1 MRHLLMG
8 AVTLGLCAFAP
19 AARGTGGYHVETKI
33 ALPDGGW
40 DLASFDP
47 VMRRVYLART
57 DSVTA
62 IDVDT
67 GTVSRLAAASR
78 SHAVVPVNHGAEVMV
93 TDGGTNTARFIDAKT
108 GADIA
113 SVKVGTAPDAALFDE
128 HSGLAL
134 VMNAKSG
141 DVSLIDPKTHSLVG
155 SIMVGGSLEL
165 AVSDGKG
172 RVFLNV
178 EDKNELVVLDLKA
191 RTARHIALKGCDG
204 PTGIAYLALSH
215 RVLSACGNGVA
226 ALTNALT
233 LKVER
238 TLPIGKG
245 PDTALYDPLRH
256 RALVPCGRSGDVWI
270 FADTAKGVV
279 ARGKAATQQGA
290 RTGALD
296 PKTGKAYLPAAEY
309 DPPVAPSTRPK
320 MRPGT
325 AVLVVV
331 TP

>member
-1 MRHLLMG
+1 MRRLLIG
-8 AVTLGLCAFAP
+8 AALLGLCAFAS
-19 AARGTGGYHVETKI
+19 AGGSGGYHVETKV

-40 DLASFDP
+40 DLVSFDP
-47 VMRRVYLART
+47 VMRRVYVART

-62 IDVDT
+62 IDVDK
-67 GTVSRLAAASR
+67 GVASRLAPANR
-78 SHAVVPVNHGAEVMV
+78 SHAAVPVNHGAEVMV

-108 GADIA
+108 GAEVA

-141 DVSLIDPKTHSLVG
+141 DVSLIDPKTHALVG
-155 SIMVGGSLEL
+155 SIAVGGSLEL
-165 AVSDGKG
+165 AASDGAG

-191 RTARHIALKGCDG
+191 RSARHVALKGCDG
-204 PTGIAYLALSH
+204 PTGIAYLAVSH
-215 RVLSACGNGVA
+215 TVLSACGNGVA
-226 ALTNALT
+226 TLTSART
-233 LKVER
+233 LKVQR
-238 TLPIGKG
+238 TIAIGKG
-245 PDTALYDPLRH
+245 PDTALYDPVRH
-256 RALVPCGRSGDVWI
+256 RALVPCGRSGDLWI
-270 FADTAKGVV
+270 FSDTAKGVKPAGHV
-279 ARGKAATQQGA
+279 ATQQGA
-290 RTGALD
+290 RTATLD
-296 PKTGKAYLPAAEY
+296 PRTGKVYLPAAEY

-331 TP
+331 AP